1 MPNKQQTKG
10 TVNKA
15 KGKVKEAAGRATG
28 SERLQ
33 AEGKAD
39 RAKGH
44 FEKKV
49 GDVREGVEKTTK
61 RAADRMT

>member
-15 KGKVKEAAGRATG
+15 KGEVKETTGRVTG
-28 SERLQ
+28 SEKLER
-33 AEGKAD
+33 EGKAD

-49 GDVREGVEKTTK
+49 GDAREKVEGTTK
-61 RAADRMT
+61 RAADKLT

>member
-15 KGKVKEAAGRATG
+15 KGEVKEAVGRATG
-28 SERLQ
+28 SEKLQ

-49 GDVREGVEKTTK
+49 GDAREGVEKTTK
-61 RAADRMT
+61 RAADKLT